1 MLPIKIAGLGCYLPE
16 RRMTNAELEARYD
29 VSADW
34 IERATG
40 VQERRYAT
48 HETSAGMGAAAARRA
63 LAAAALSLGDVDAIV
78 GASTGPQQA
87 IPCTAALV
95 QRELGAPDGKSVCF
109 DINGTCLSFMF
120 GLQTA
125 AHLVASGMYRNVL
138 VYSSEITSRSLN
150 PHEPESM
157 VLFGDAAAA
166 AVVTRSA
173 PDEGSALWHAQ
184 FATHSSG
191 ADLTQILGG
200 GTQHHPNDPTTTPE
214 MNTFHMR
221 GLAIFKHAARL
232 IGPFLDQFFGTL
244 GWERGDIDA
253 VVPHQASRHAVD
265 LLTSRLGFRDQQV
278 VQNLAL
284 RGNCIAASLPLAL
297 AEAADAGR
305 IRRGDKVLLVGTGAG
320 LTLGALALTF

>member
-1 MLPIKIAGLGCYLPE
+1 MLPIKIAGLGWYLPE
-16 RRMTNAELEARYD
+16 RRVTNAELEAHLD
-29 VSADW
+29 VPASW

-40 VQERRYAT
+40 VQERRYVT

-63 LAAAALSLGDVDAIV
+63 LDAADLSVSDLDAII

-95 QRELGAPDGKSVCF
+95 QRELQAPEGKSVCF
-109 DINGTCLSFMF
+109 DVNATCLSFLV

-125 AHLVASGMYRNVL
+125 AHLVGSGMYRSVL
-138 VYSSEITSRSLN
+138 IYSSEIASRSLN
-150 PHEPESM
+150 PRQRESM

-166 AVVTRSA
+166 AVVTRSTHGDA
-173 PDEGSALWHAQ
+173 SAIWHAQ

-200 GTQHHPNDPTTTPE
+200 GTRQHPNDPSTIPE
-214 MNTFHMR
+214 MNMFHMR
-221 GLAIFKHAARL
+221 GLAIFKQASRL
-232 IGPFLDQFFGTL
+232 IGPFLDQFFATL
-244 GWERGDIDA
+244 GWDPGDLDA

-265 LLTSRLGFRDQQV
+265 LLTSRLGFRDDQV
-278 VQNLAL
+278 VRNLAL

-297 AEAADAGR
+297 AEAANAGR

-320 LTLGALALTF
+320 ITLGALALIF

>member
-1 MLPIKIAGLGCYLPE
+1 MLPITIAGLGYYLPE
-16 RRMTNAELEARYD
+16 RRVTNAELQARYD
-29 VSADW
+29 ISADW
-34 IERATG
+34 IARATG

-63 LAAAALSLGDVDAIV
+63 LDAAGLNVGDLDAII

-95 QRELGAPDGKSVCF
+95 QRELHAPDGKSVCF
-109 DINGTCLSFMF
+109 DLNATCLSFMF
-120 GLQTA
+120 GLHTA
-125 AHLVASGMYRNVL
+125 AQLVTAGMYRTVL

-150 PHEPESM
+150 PRQPESM

-173 PDEGSALWHAQ
+173 PGAPSAIWHAR

-191 ADLTQILGG
+191 ADLTQIRGG
-200 GTQHHPNDPTTTPE
+200 GTQHHPNDPATTPE

-232 IGPFLDQFFGTL
+232 IGPFLDQFFDTL
-244 GWERGDIDA
+244 GWQRGDLDI
-253 VVPHQASRHAVD
+253 VVPHQASRHAID
-265 LLTSRLGFRDQQV
+265 LLTGRLGFSEQQV

-297 AEAADAGR
+297 AEAAEAGR
-305 IRRGDKVLLVGTGAG
+305 IQRGDKVLLVGSGAG

>member
-1 MLPIKIAGLGCYLPE
+1 MLPIKIAGLGWYLPE
-16 RRMTNAELEARYD
+16 RRVTNAELEARYD
-29 VSADW
+29 VSASW

-63 LAAAALSLGDVDAIV
+63 LDAAALGVGDLDAII

-109 DINGTCLSFMF
+109 DVNATCLSFMF

-125 AHLVASGMYRNVL
+125 AQLVGSGMYRSVL

-150 PHEPESM
+150 PRQPESM

-173 PDEGSALWHAQ
+173 PGDASAIWHAQ

-200 GTQHHPNDPTTTPE
+200 GTQQHPNDPTTTPE
-214 MNTFHMR
+214 MNTFQMR
-221 GLAIFKHAARL
+221 GLAIFKHASRL
-232 IGPFLDQFFGTL
+232 IGPFLNQFFDTL
-244 GWERGDIDA
+244 GWERGDLDV

-265 LLTSRLGFRDQQV
+265 LLTSRLGFRDDQV

>member
-1 MLPIKIAGLGCYLPE
+1 MLPIKIAGLGYYLPE
-16 RRMTNAELEARYD
+16 RRVTNAELEARCD
-29 VSADW
+29 VSATW

-63 LAAAALSLGDVDAIV
+63 LDAAAVRVDDLDAII

-95 QRELGAPDGKSVCF
+95 QRELSAPDGKSVCF
-109 DINGTCLSFMF
+109 DINATCLSFMF
-120 GLQTA
+120 GLHTA
-125 AHLVASGMYRNVL
+125 AQLVASGMYRNVL

-150 PHEPESM
+150 LHQPESM

-173 PDEGSALWHAQ
+173 PGEDSALWHAQ

-191 ADLTQILGG
+191 ADLTQIRGG
-200 GTQHHPNDPTTTPE
+200 GTQQHPNNPTTTPE
-214 MNTFHMR
+214 MNTFQMN
-221 GLAIFKHAARL
+221 GKAIFKHAARL
-232 IGPFLDQFFGTL
+232 IGPFLDQFFDRL
-244 GWERGDIDA
+244 GWQRDDLNVI
-253 VVPHQASRHAVD
+253 VPHQASRHAVD
-265 LLTSRLGFRDQQV
+265 LLTGRLGFRDDQV

-297 AEAADAGR
+297 AEADAAGR
-305 IRRGDKVLLVGTGAG
+305 IRRGDKMLLVGSGAG
-320 LTLGALALTF
+320 LTLGALALTY

>member
-16 RRMTNAELEARYD
+16 RRVTNAELEARYD
-29 VSADW
+29 VSASW
-34 IERATG
+34 IARATG

-63 LAAAALSLGDVDAIV
+63 LDAAELGVSDLDAII

-95 QRELGAPDGKSVCF
+95 QRELHAPDGKSVCF
-109 DINGTCLSFMF
+109 DVNGTCLSFMF

-150 PHEPESM
+150 PRQPDSM

-173 PDEGSALWHAQ
+173 PDDASAIWHAQ

-200 GTQHHPNDPTTTPE
+200 GTQQHPNNPTTTPE
-214 MNTFHMR
+214 MNTFQMN
-221 GLAIFKHAARL
+221 GKAIFKHAARV
-232 IGPFLDQFFGTL
+232 IGPFLDQFFDTL
-244 GWERGDIDA
+244 GWERGDLDV
-253 VVPHQASRHAVD
+253 VVPHQASRHAVE
-265 LLTSRLGFRDQQV
+265 LLTGRLGFRDQQV

-297 AEAADAGR
+297 TEATEAGR
-305 IRRGDKVLLVGTGAG
+305 IRRGDKVLLVGSGAG
-320 LTLGALALTF
+320 LTLGALALTY